1 MAQFDAT
8 GGTVVQCGKQ
18 STDTYTLGAINLSVS
33 HCVTSTTYGRVY
45 TATALKLLA
54 RKVSA
59 MSSLAMDR
67 RSCCKWQR
75 KANTRISQVYKLHL
89 TEYGCASTTAARAL
103 KRRRSLQAR
112 SVDGCGLSFSDML
125 LSTLV
130 DACPLLGELVAATRQ
145 HGSIASAPECSHFD
159 LLYAVDAEGL
169 SGQQEKHHFPVSM
182 ALVH

>member
-45 TATALKLLA
+45 TATALTLPA

-67 RSCCKWQR
+67 RSCCKWHR
-75 KANTRISQVYKLHL
+75 EGNEDITSVSIALDGVWPCFYHRSAGAYSVVEAYKLFQLMDEGGPSPACCLLHWL
-89 TEYGCASTTAARAL
+89 MRAH
-103 KRRRSLQAR
+103 
-112 SVDGCGLSFSDML
+112 C
-125 LSTLV
+125 
-130 DACPLLGELVAATRQ
+130 
-145 HGSIASAPECSHFD
+145 
-159 LLYAVDAEGL
+159 
-169 SGQQEKHHFPVSM
+169 
-182 ALVH
+182 